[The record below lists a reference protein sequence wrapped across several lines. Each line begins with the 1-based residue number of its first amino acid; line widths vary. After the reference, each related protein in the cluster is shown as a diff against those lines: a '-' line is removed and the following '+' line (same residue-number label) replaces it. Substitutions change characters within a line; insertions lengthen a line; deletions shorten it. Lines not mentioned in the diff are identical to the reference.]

1 MGIVIN
7 NPSNATLA
15 DNSVTTTKIADG
27 AVTPAKLSTAVQ
39 GNNYNYIINSDFK
52 VAQATTSAEI
62 IAGNSVPTASLGY
75 PVFDCWFVY
84 CIGGNITQVAQFPEG
99 SNSAKSLRIMTIS
112 SSITSIGIG
121 QRIEAIDAVNLATKT
136 VTLSFECSH
145 TFLTSLTITA
155 SRPTTSANTFGTIAS
170 PTKTQIATTT
180 ISITSTSTRYSWTFT
195 CPQEVERGLEI
206 LFTLGA
212 TDNAARYFYLANV
225 KLEEGSSTTTFIPTI
240 YAEELNKCQ
249 RYFSILPA
257 SLYGYP
263 SPSTGG
269 FAFNQLYPLPC
280 VMRIAPVVSR
290 TYSSQANI
298 SSTSP
303 QNITPYFFI
312 DRIISTAGTNTTW
325 QLAATCSAY
334 IP

>member
-7 NPSNATLA
+7 NPSSATLA
-15 DNSVTTTKIADG
+15 DNSVTTAKIADG

-39 GNNYNYIINSDFK
+39 GNNRNYIINSDFK
-52 VAQATTSAEI
+52 VAQATTSVSVT
-62 IAGNSVPTASLGY
+62 AGNSVPTASLGY

-99 SNSAKSLRIMTIS
+99 TNSAKSLRIMTVS
-112 SSITSIGIG
+112 SSVTSIGIG
-121 QRIEAIDAVNLATKT
+121 QRIEAVDAVNLATKT

-155 SRPTTSANTFGTIAS
+155 SRPTSSANTFGTIAS

-195 CPQEVERGLEI
+195 CPQEVEMGLEI

-212 TDNAARYFYLANV
+212 ADNTARYFYLANV
-225 KLEEGSSTTTFIPTI
+225 KLEEGSSATTFIPTI
-240 YAEELNKCQ
+240 YAEELRKCQ
-249 RYFSILPA
+249 RYFIKMSDH
-257 SLYGYP
+257 LYTYYTAAGNVT
-263 SPSTGG
+263 SENLHLNMFGTT
-269 FAFNQLYPLPC
+269 
-280 VMRIAPVVSR
+280 RIR
-290 TYSSQANI
+290 NL
-298 SSTSP
+298 
-303 QNITPYFFI
+303 
-312 DRIISTAGTNTTW
+312 ISTNPIGSISTITIGAGISADSTK
-325 QLAATCSAY
+325 ATYTSSGAGYSGGSPIYTVSAY

>member
-39 GNNYNYIINSDFK
+39 GNNHNYIINSDFK
-52 VAQATTSAEI
+52 IAQANTSATI
-62 IAGNSVPTASLGY
+62 TAGNAIPTASLGY
-75 PVFDCWFVY
+75 PVLDCWFAYSV
-84 CIGGNITQVAQFPEG
+84 GANSTLSQEGNL
-99 SNSAKSLRIMTIS
+99 SAKRLQIQTNAGTTAM
-112 SSITSIGIG
+112 GIG
-121 QRIEAIDAVNLATKT
+121 QRIESVDAVNLATKT

-145 TFLTSLTITA
+145 SNLTSLTITA
-155 SRPTTSANTFGTIAS
+155 SRPTTSADTFGTIAS

-180 ISITSTSTRYSWTFT
+180 ITITSTSTRFSWSFT
-195 CPQEVERGLEI
+195 CPQEVERGLEV
-206 LFTLGA
+206 LFTFGS
-212 TDNAARYFYLANV
+212 NASSGTFQLANV

-257 SLYGYP
+257 SAYGYP

-269 FAFNQLYPLPC
+269 FTFNQLYPLPC

-290 TYSSQANI
+290 TYSSQFNI
-298 SSTSP
+298 SSTAP

-312 DRIISTAGTNTTW
+312 DRIISTAGSNTSW